1 MHRLLLAALLALLSP
16 AASAARID
24 GGTFA
29 NTSRTWLRVGQ
40 EILPGDERAF
50 QQRLAALP
58 GAVIVL
64 SGPGGSVDAALAMG
78 RLIRAQ
84 GLTTSVPAGAECASA
99 CALIWMAGQKRL
111 LGRGARIGFHAISAT
126 RPDGSRV
133 QTHAYDH
140 VLRRYLTELGFAAD
154 MTATM
159 VNTRAA
165 AMRWFD
171 PVELRANGV
180 SAEVA
185 P

>member
-1 MHRLLLAALLALLSP
+1 MLVCWVRQHP
-16 AASAARID
+16 AAIYNIAVMKQLDGKTALITGGTSGIGLATARIFID
-24 GGTFA
+24 AGARVIING
-29 NTSRTWLRVGQ
+29 RTQ
-40 EILPGDERAF
+40 A
-50 QQRLAALP
+50 
-58 GAVIVL
+58 
-64 SGPGGSVDAALAMG
+64 SVDAALAMG